1 MVEGF
6 RTIGNLELR
15 AVVYKQKLTLVLYI
29 YDSYRFVI
37 CESLFCRVGW
47 KRLSGYNS
55 IINNFLFLSVDFV
68 RPFGAS
74 KSYAR
79 NSPIHTLLCVASL
92 L

>member
-29 YDSYRFVI
+29 RDSYQFVI

-55 IINNFLFLSVDFV
+55 IIYNFLFCPVDFL
-68 RPFGAS
+68 
-74 KSYAR
+74 
-79 NSPIHTLLCVASL
+79 HSL
-92 L
+92 RS